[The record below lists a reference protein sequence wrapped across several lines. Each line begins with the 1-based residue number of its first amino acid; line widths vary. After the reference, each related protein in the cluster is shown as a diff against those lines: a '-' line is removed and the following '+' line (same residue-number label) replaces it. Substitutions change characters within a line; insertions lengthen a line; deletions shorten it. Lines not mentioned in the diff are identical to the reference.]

1 MQIITKKH
9 MMPKK
14 HLLKSILLSFVILF
28 SVQVY
33 AASNPTDM
41 LQNMSDQLLGELKK
55 TQNRNDQ
62 VLYSLLKKMLLPHVN
77 LALMSQLIVGKYW
90 ANASAAQKSQ
100 FESEF
105 TQFIT
110 RTYSSALSSYS
121 HEKIRF
127 FPVRQGASGNHVQV
141 NSVIDQ
147 NNGGTVSVSYRLDLS
162 AGEWKIYDFSVEGVS
177 IVENY
182 HSQFIDV
189 LRSQGLAT
197 LIQQLH
203 KQNER

>member
-1 MQIITKKH
+1 

-90 ANASAAQKSQ
+90 ADASAAQKSQ

-110 RTYSSALSSYS
+110 RTYSTALSSYS

-203 KQNER
+203 KQNAR

>member
-1 MQIITKKH
+1 MQTITKKH

-90 ANASAAQKSQ
+90 ADASAAQKSQ

-110 RTYSSALSSYS
+110 RTYSTALSSYS

-203 KQNER
+203 KQNAR